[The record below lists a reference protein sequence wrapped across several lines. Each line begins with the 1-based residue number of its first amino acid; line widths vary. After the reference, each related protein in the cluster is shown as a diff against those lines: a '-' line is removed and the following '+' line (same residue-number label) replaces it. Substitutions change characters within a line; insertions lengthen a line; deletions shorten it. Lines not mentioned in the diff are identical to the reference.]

1 MIDPHTQAFIR
12 EHATDDVRTLALQA
26 SRYPQVDMRV
36 AATQIEG
43 RRIAT
48 TKLPAW
54 AATEGLVYPVRL
66 SMEQCSSEVTAR
78 YKASLIQGQ
87 RLADLTGGFGIDCSY
102 LSDRFAAT
110 TYIERNEELCRIATH
125 NFALL
130 GKSITVLHGN
140 STELLDTLPP
150 HDWLFVDPARRDGVG
165 NKVVALADCEPDVSH
180 LEPQLLHKAPH
191 VMIKCSPMLDISQA
205 LRELRSVSEI
215 HVVSVSNECK
225 ELLLILDAAAT
236 HEPTIHTVNFHGST
250 VQAFH
255 YTAADEAAAQ
265 CTYTAAV
272 GRYLYEPNSSLMKA
286 GCFRLPA
293 QRWGLKKLH
302 PNTHLY
308 TSDTLVA
315 EFPGRIFEVKST
327 DGFGKDELKRL
338 SSEVKKANLAVR
350 NFPERVDVLQKRLK
364 ISDGGSTYL
373 FATTLHDESKVLI
386 ACTKAPLPSDV

>member
-26 SRYPQVDMRV
+26 ARYPQVDMRV

-43 RRIAT
+43 RRIAAV
-48 TKLPAW
+48 KLPAW

-78 YKASLIQGQ
+78 YKASLIHGQ

-102 LSDRFAAT
+102 MSDRFAAT

-140 STELLDTLPP
+140 STELLAALPP
-150 HDWLFVDPARRDGVG
+150 QDWLFVDPARRDGIG

-180 LEPQLLHKAPH
+180 FESQLLHKAPH

-205 LRELRSVSEI
+205 LRELRSVSEV

-225 ELLLILDAAAT
+225 ELLLILAATAT
-236 HEPTIHTVNFHGST
+236 HEPTIYTVNFHGAT
-250 VQAFH
+250 VQSFH
-255 YTAADEAAAQ
+255 YTTADEAAAQ
-265 CTYTAAV
+265 CTYTATV

-293 QRWGLKKLH
+293 QRWGFKKLH

-308 TSDTLVA
+308 TSDTLVPD
-315 EFPGRIFEVKST
+315 FPGRIFQVIST
-327 DGFGKDELKRL
+327 DGFGKNELKRL

-350 NFPERVDVLQKRLK
+350 NFPERPEVLRKRLK
-364 ISDGGSTYL
+364 LSDGGDIYL
-373 FATTLHDESKVLI
+373 FATTLHDERRVIVRCLKCQVI
-386 ACTKAPLPSDV
+386 E

>member
-130 GKSITVLHGN
+130 GKAITVLHGN

-265 CTYTAAV
+265 FPYTAAV

-315 EFPGRIFEVKST
+315 EFPGRIFQVIST
-327 DGFGKDELKRL
+327 DGFGKNELKRL

-350 NFPERVDVLQKRLK
+350 NFPERPEVLRKRLK
-364 ISDGGSTYL
+364 LSDGGDTYL
-373 FATTLHDESKVLI
+373 FATTLHDERRVIVRCIKSQG
-386 ACTKAPLPSDV
+386 TPT

>member
-26 SRYPQVDMRV
+26 ARYPQVDMRV

-43 RRIAT
+43 RRIAAV
-48 TKLPAW
+48 KLPAW

-78 YKASLIQGQ
+78 YKASLIHGQ

-102 LSDRFAAT
+102 MSDRFAAT

-140 STELLDTLPP
+140 STELLAALPP
-150 HDWLFVDPARRDGVG
+150 QDWLFVDPARRDGIG
-165 NKVVALADCEPDVSH
+165 NKVVALADCEPNVSH
-180 LEPQLLHKAPH
+180 LESQLLHKAPH

-205 LRELRSVSEI
+205 LRELRSVSEV

-225 ELLLILDAAAT
+225 ELLLILAATAT
-236 HEPTIHTVNFHGST
+236 HEPTIYTVNFHGAT
-250 VQAFH
+250 VQSFH

-265 CTYTAAV
+265 CTYTATV

-308 TSDTLVA
+308 TSDTLVPD
-315 EFPGRIFEVKST
+315 FPGRIFQVIST
-327 DGFGKDELKRL
+327 DGFGKNELKRL

-350 NFPERVDVLQKRLK
+350 NFPERPEVLRKRLK
-364 ISDGGSTYL
+364 LSDGGDIYL
-373 FATTLHDESKVLI
+373 FATTLHDERRVIVRCLKCQVI
-386 ACTKAPLPSDV
+386 E

>member
-140 STELLDTLPP
+140 STELLATLPP

-236 HEPTIHTVNFHGST
+236 HEPTIHTVNFHGPT

-265 CTYTAAV
+265 CPYTATV
-272 GRYLYEPNSSLMKA
+272 GPYLYEPNSSLMKA

-315 EFPGRIFEVKST
+315 EFPGRIFQVIST
-327 DGFGKDELKRL
+327 DGFGKNELKRL

-350 NFPERVDVLQKRLK
+350 NFPERPEVLRKRLK
-364 ISDGGSTYL
+364 LSDGGDTYL
-373 FATTLHDESKVLI
+373 FATTLHDERRVIVRCIKCQSTP
-386 ACTKAPLPSDV
+386 A

>member
-1 MIDPHTQAFIR
+1 MIDEYTQAFIR

-26 SRYPQVDMRV
+26 ARYPQVDMRV

-48 TKLPAW
+48 AKLPAW

-78 YKASLIQGQ
+78 YKASLIEGQ

-140 STELLDTLPP
+140 STELLATLPP

-165 NKVVALADCEPDVSH
+165 NKVVALADCEPDVSS
-180 LEPQLLHKAPH
+180 LEPQLLQKAPH

-205 LRELRSVSEI
+205 LRELRCVSEV

-236 HEPTIHTVNFHGST
+236 HEPTIHTVNFHGDM

-265 CTYTAAV
+265 CLYTATV
-272 GRYLYEPNSSLMKA
+272 ERYLYEPNSSLMKA

-302 PNTHLY
+302 RNTHLY
-308 TSDTLVA
+308 TSDVFVE
-315 EFPGRIFEVKST
+315 EFPGRIFQVIST
-327 DGFGKDELKRL
+327 DGFGKSELKRL

-350 NFPERVDVLQKRLK
+350 NFPERPEVLRKRLK
-364 ISDGGSTYL
+364 ISDGGDVYL
-373 FATTLHDESKVLI
+373 FATTLDDGTKVI
-386 ACTKAPLPSDV
+386 IRGEKRYSSHI

>member
-26 SRYPQVDMRV
+26 ARYPQVDMRV

-43 RRIAT
+43 RRIAAV
-48 TKLPAW
+48 KLPAW

-78 YKASLIQGQ
+78 YKASLIHGQ

-102 LSDRFAAT
+102 MSDRFAAT

-140 STELLDTLPP
+140 STELLAALPP
-150 HDWLFVDPARRDGVG
+150 QDWLFVDPARRDGIG
-165 NKVVALADCEPDVSH
+165 NKVVALADCEPNVSH
-180 LEPQLLHKAPH
+180 FESQLLHKAPH

-205 LRELRSVSEI
+205 LRELRSVSEV

-225 ELLLILDAAAT
+225 ELLLILAATAT
-236 HEPTIHTVNFHGST
+236 HEPTIYTVNFHGAT
-250 VQAFH
+250 VQSFH

-265 CTYTAAV
+265 CTYTATV

-308 TSDTLVA
+308 TSDTLVPD
-315 EFPGRIFEVKST
+315 FPGRIFQVIST
-327 DGFGKDELKRL
+327 DGFGKNELKRL

-350 NFPERVDVLQKRLK
+350 NFPERPEVLRKRLK
-364 ISDGGSTYL
+364 LSDGGDIYL
-373 FATTLHDESKVLI
+373 FATTLHDERRVIVRCLKCQVI
-386 ACTKAPLPSDV
+386 E